1 MKKFYAVTISR
12 MRNGAHYNFMHLFLT
27 LLKEQTSE
35 NAEFNKRKENIE
47 AVLKEENRNLLIAQ
61 GKYLHA
67 TATRG
72 GRIAQPTVC
81 QHQPSGNWPR

>member
-61 GKYLHA
+61 EVPSRNRYTRRTHRA
-67 TATRG
+67 TDCLSTS
-72 GRIAQPTVC
+72 TE
-81 QHQPSGNWPR
+81 W